1 MLQSK
6 NKGIKTM
13 NIKSIKFKI
22 ISLIAISLLLVTVGI
37 LSLSV
42 SRTTDSLVK
51 SNMALLDAVKES
63 KKEHIVDYF
72 DSLKNML
79 LSITADSSTVQT
91 IWNLDEAVGSLGYIE
106 DLSSSRVDKPLLEYY
121 KSYLTRIN
129 YDIKGSQPK
138 RALEEYLPK
147 SETAKKLQWLYM
159 VDNPNKVGEKD
170 KYIMSQR
177 YRDDYSTIHIKLHP
191 TYAKILK
198 NYGLYDLYFVNSY
211 GDVQYSV
218 YKKED
223 FATNLINGVYSK
235 SGLAEAF
242 KKASKIKKGEV
253 VINDFTPYEPNS
265 NEPSIFLASPVF
277 FGEDFE
283 GAIILQLPKNK
294 ITQVM
299 NFNNDFEK
307 AGLGKT
313 GKANLIS
320 MDGNMKNDSR
330 FLNTITDKDVKTAG
344 TTVSMLQINSKSVD
358 AIKEGKNSSWIITD
372 DRGEDLLS
380 SFSPINILGE
390 KWGIIVEIDKSEVLK
405 NVNETRNIIVI
416 FSLVIFIILV
426 FISIVLVQK
435 IIISKLTTLQIA
447 THDLAKGEGDLT
459 NRVVVPEGDEIFEVA
474 QNINEFIEKVRIT
487 VSEAKNTSSQN
498 TGIAQTL
505 SKASINMQEKAKDE
519 RAIVHEVSD
528 DGKALQDVLTQ
539 SIEQAKSTKENI
551 DSAGSTLKNANK
563 QIVHLAGEIEH
574 RSQDELELS
583 HKIEQLSTD
592 ASQVKDV
599 LSIISDIAD
608 QTNLLA
614 LNAAIEAARAG
625 EHGRGFAVVAD
636 EVRKLAERTQKSLS
650 DINSTISIIVQSI
663 NDVSENMSR
672 NASEIEK
679 LSKSATQTE
688 VEISTSVHSIEES
701 ILQVD
706 ETVIGYI
713 NNSKTVA
720 SMVSKVSN
728 IEAIANENKASIED
742 ISNASSELTNMTIS
756 LNDLLKGY
764 RT

>member
-1 MLQSK
+1 
-6 NKGIKTM
+6 M

-22 ISLIAISLLLVTVGI
+22 TALIAISLLLVTVSI

-42 SRTTDSLVK
+42 SRMTDSLVK

-91 IWNLDEAVGSLGYIE
+91 IWNLDEAVESLEDIG
-106 DLSSSRVDKPLLEYY
+106 DLSSSKIYTPLLEHY
-121 KSYLTRIN
+121 KNYIGRIN

-138 RALEEYLPK
+138 RTAENYLPK

-159 VDNPNKVGEKD
+159 IDNPNKVGEKD

-177 YRDDYSTIHIKLHP
+177 YKDNYSTIHIKLHP

-198 NYGLYDLYFVNSY
+198 NYGLYDLYFVNAN

-223 FATNLINGVYSK
+223 FATNLLNGVYSN
-235 SGLAEAF
+235 SGLAEVF

-253 VINDFTPYEPNS
+253 VINDFKPYEPSYNQ
-265 NEPSIFLASPVF
+265 PSIFLASPVY

-283 GAIILQLPKNK
+283 GAIILQLPKDK
-294 ITQVM
+294 ITKVM
-299 NFNNDFEK
+299 NFSNDFEK

-344 TTVSMLQINSKSVD
+344 TTVSMLQIKSKSVD
-358 AIKEGKNSSWIITD
+358 AIKEGKNSSWIISD
-372 DRGEDLLS
+372 SKGEELLS
-380 SFSPINILGE
+380 SFSPVNILGE
-390 KWGIIVEIDKSEVLK
+390 KWGIIVEIDKSEVLE
-405 NVNETRNIIVI
+405 NVNETRNAIVL
-416 FSLVIFIILV
+416 FSLFIFVILVIISIILV
-426 FISIVLVQK
+426 QK
-435 IIISKLTTLQIA
+435 GIISKLTILQIA

-459 NRVVVPEGDEIFEVA
+459 NKVSVAKGDEISEIA
-474 QNINEFIEKVRIT
+474 HNINEFIEKVRIT

-498 TGIAQTL
+498 TGIALTL

-528 DGKALQDVLTQ
+528 DGKALQDILAE
-539 SIEQAKSTKENI
+539 SIEQAKNTKENI
-551 DSAGSTLKNANK
+551 DSAGSTLKKANK
-563 QIVHLAGEIEH
+563 QIVHLASEIEH

-583 HKIEQLSTD
+583 HKIVQLSTD

-672 NASEIEK
+672 NAAEIEK

-688 VEISTSVHSIEES
+688 VDISTSVHSIEES

-706 ETVIGYI
+706 ETVLGYI

-728 IEAIANENKASIED
+728 IEAIANENKNSIED